1 MNTQAYRFVIGALAF
16 CGSSFA
22 AWANCVPPYATLFAC
37 DILDSDQRVEF
48 CQSEPDANGIPDRYS
63 YNFAAGAAM
72 SELYFISDD
81 NRFSTKY
88 YRGGDASRET
98 VGFGLPHEGYVYAFY
113 ITGVFGSSIQA
124 AQLHVFDSL
133 KAFESDK
140 GEQEMLRLYCA
151 PESVLVDWTFI
162 GP

>member
-1 MNTQAYRFVIGALAF
+1 MK
-16 CGSSFA
+16 SSFLLA
-22 AWANCVPPYATLFAC
+22 AVVFGASSIAGRANCVPPDATLFAC
-37 DILDSDQRVEF
+37 DILDSTQRVEF
-48 CQSEPDANGIPDRYS
+48 CQSPPNADGIPERYS
-63 YNFAAGAAM
+63 YNFAAGAAV
-72 SELYFISDD
+72 SELSFSSDD

-88 YRGGDASRET
+88 YRGGDTARET
-98 VGFGLPHEGYVYAFY
+98 VGFGLPHDGYVYAFY
-113 ITGVFGSSIQA
+113 ITGIFGSPIRA

-133 KAFESDK
+133 AAFESDK